1 MIIRAQSFE
10 AWMKANFDRSTLND
24 IATHGAD
31 AGYAGL
37 TWTTDT
43 VKLFDRFGPE
53 IWDMAYEDA
62 QDYGADN
69 VPAFIATFRRNDM
82 SDSLDTFKNLMV
94 WYAAER
100 IANQLTNN

>member
-1 MIIRAQSFE
+1 
-10 AWMKANFDRSTLND
+10 
-24 IATHGAD
+24 
-31 AGYAGL
+31 
-37 TWTTDT
+37 
-43 VKLFDRFGPE
+43 
-53 IWDMAYEDA
+53 
-62 QDYGADN
+62 